1 MHTRR
6 PHGQHSVVLAEDA
19 ARYTEFRGEIGGGGG
34 GDMGS
39 VPASSH
45 QIYLTF
51 PAESTFIEEDVATY
65 FGYIYI
71 YFDLVSTLMLN

>member
-1 MHTRR
+1 
-6 PHGQHSVVLAEDA
+6 VVLAEDA
-19 ARYTEFRGEIGGGGG
+19 PRYTEFRGERGG

-51 PAESTFIEEDVATY
+51 PAESTFQEEDVATY
-65 FGYIYI
+65 FGYIYVI
-71 YFDLVSTLMLN
+71 YIYIYLYISIYVYIF

>member
-19 ARYTEFRGEIGGGGG
+19 ARYTEFRGERGGGG

-65 FGYIYI
+65 FGYILYMPSLI
-71 YFDLVSTLMLN
+71 WFQF

>member
-1 MHTRR
+1 
-6 PHGQHSVVLAEDA
+6 VVLAEDA
-19 ARYTEFRGEIGGGGG
+19 PRYTEFRGERGG

-51 PAESTFIEEDVATY
+51 PAESTFQEEDVATY

-71 YFDLVSTLMLN
+71 HAIYMYVCVCIYI

>member
-1 MHTRR
+1 
-6 PHGQHSVVLAEDA
+6 VVLAEDA
-19 ARYTEFRGEIGGGGG
+19 ARYTEFRGERGGG

-65 FGYIYI
+65 FGYTYCTVRFQASNSDVHQVLN
-71 YFDLVSTLMLN
+71 YTLFEFCQ

>member
-19 ARYTEFRGEIGGGGG
+19 ARYTEFRGERG

-71 YFDLVSTLMLN
+71 HFDLVSTLMLN